1 LNATNRPQ
9 KLSGVELVAVGASL
23 GGARAIETI
32 LGSRPP
38 GCTTPIVVAQ
48 HRHRTSGAILAAL
61 LQRST
66 TLTVVEAEDRMPLER
81 EHVYLA
87 PADYHLLVT
96 RGQLHLSVDEP
107 VRYARPSIDVLFESA
122 ADAYGEG
129 LTVIVLT
136 GANNDGADGAKA
148 VRRHGGRILVQ
159 DPATAE
165 ARAMPEAA
173 LPSADLVLSLE
184 EIGRTL
190 ANGTGGS

>member
-1 LNATNRPQ
+1 M
-9 KLSGVELVAVGASL
+9 
-23 GGARAIETI
+23 
-32 LGSRPP
+32 
-38 GCTTPIVVAQ
+38 
-48 HRHRTSGAILAAL
+48 LAAL
-61 LQRST
+61 VQRST
-66 TLTVVEAEDRMPLER
+66 PLKVVEAEDRMPLEK

-107 VRYARPSIDVLFESA
+107 VRYARPSVDVLFESA
-122 ADAYGEG
+122 ADAYGG
-129 LTVIVLT
+129 ALTVIVLT
-136 GANNDGADGAKA
+136 GANDDGANGVKA
-148 VRRHGGRILVQ
+148 VRMHGGRVIVQ